1 MVKVKIDILNLM
13 HDKIDTQ
20 KRFYKVLPN
29 AELTFLYPRSHY
41 QNRPFP
47 AEVAATSE
55 PLDISRINEFD
66 GFIITGAP
74 IDHLVFKD
82 VYSKN

>member
-1 MVKVKIDILNLM
+1 MVKVKIGILNLM

-20 KRFYKVLPN
+20 KRFYKVWPN
-29 AELTFLYPRSHY
+29 AELIFLYPRSHY

-74 IDHLVFKD
+74 IDHLAFKD
-82 VYSKN
+82 VYFKN